1 MGIGIRTEANAT
13 QIIGNIING
22 QIEAI
27 STNESFTIITNN
39 VLSGESGIDSYG
51 SSNIDIL
58 NNQIVSVTSHGI
70 DTHDTSFSS
79 ISDNSITGSEG
90 VGISIEGNSNIIQN
104 NAVFGLSDGMYIF
117 SGDNNVLRTNDIA
130 NCSDIGIEGG
140 QGLNNILT
148 QNNVTRCQIGVEMGL
163 EANNNTLYYN
173 FFVNNLQEAKT
184 QSNAFNNWDNGTTGN
199 YWSDYQSR
207 YPNATEIDSSGIGNT
222 PYAIDPNNIDNY
234 PLLHQT
240 GISKLTSI
248 AGISWLTI
256 IIIVLALIGII
267 FFSLLLYRR
276 HRKLYLKQ

>member
-1 MGIGIRTEANAT
+1 
-13 QIIGNIING
+13 
-22 QIEAI
+22 
-27 STNESFTIITNN
+27 
-39 VLSGESGIDSYG
+39 
-51 SSNIDIL
+51 
-58 NNQIVSVTSHGI
+58 
-70 DTHDTSFSS
+70 
-79 ISDNSITGSEG
+79 
-90 VGISIEGNSNIIQN
+90 
-104 NAVFGLSDGMYIF
+104 
-117 SGDNNVLRTNDIA
+117 
-130 NCSDIGIEGG
+130 
-140 QGLNNILT
+140 
-148 QNNVTRCQIGVEMGL
+148 
-163 EANNNTLYYN
+163 
-173 FFVNNLQEAKT
+173 LQEAKT